1 MIRSLSDLNLSWY
14 LEKILKDIRVPDG
27 ISPKAIRIYLDYD
40 SCRVTY
46 DFSDDEIKKI
56 FDIRKSMEAFK

>member
-27 ISPKAIRIYLDYD
+27 VSPKAIRINLDYD
-40 SCRVTY
+40 SCRVVY
-46 DFSDDEIKKI
+46 EFSDEEIKKL
-56 FDIRKSMEAFK
+56 FELRKSLEVFQ